1 MLDRS
6 RVSGH
11 PLRCR
16 CTPTIYKRLYVH
28 PLHREQV
35 VSCRQDKQA
44 PGIVENAPVKT
55 KHDATHASYE
65 PASADGQAGGPG
77 LASSRERAVFV
88 VCLCLLKLL
97 CCLVQGLL
105 FSSPSKAALTCHAY
119 PKYFIFHLS
128 HRIFRRMHEA
138 LNVGKKITN
147 CIVCL

>member
-1 MLDRS
+1 MASERGL
-6 RVSGH
+6 
-11 PLRCR
+11 
-16 CTPTIYKRLYVH
+16 YKRLYVH

-55 KHDATHASYE
+55 KHHATHE

-77 LASSRERAVFV
+77 LASSRESAVFV

-105 FSSPSKAALTCHAY
+105 FSSSSK
-119 PKYFIFHLS
+119 FITQYRGADPIS
-128 HRIFRRMHEA
+128 
-138 LNVGKKITN
+138 T
-147 CIVCL
+147 